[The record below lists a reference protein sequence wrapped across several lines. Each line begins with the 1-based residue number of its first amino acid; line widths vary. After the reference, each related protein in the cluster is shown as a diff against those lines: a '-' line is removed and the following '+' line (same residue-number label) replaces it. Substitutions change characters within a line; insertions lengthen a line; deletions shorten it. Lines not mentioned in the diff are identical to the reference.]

1 MRSSIIAS
9 LAIVSA
15 LVVGSAALG
24 QDRSYIAKMTEEQ
37 IRQKLA
43 GEGFSEVKEIKK
55 VPVTTYRWEGKA
67 VRAGKEM
74 QVTIDE
80 RGHVSAK

>member
-15 LVVGSAALG
+15 LIVGPAALG
-24 QDRSYIAKMTEEQ
+24 QDRSYVANMTEEQ

-43 GEGFSEVKEIKK
+43 GEGFSEVKELKK

-67 VRAGKEM
+67 VKGGKEM
-74 QVTIDE
+74 QVMINE
-80 RGHVSAK
+80 RGHVSTK

>member
-1 MRSSIIAS
+1 MRSSTIAS
-9 LAIVSA
+9 LAVMSI
-15 LVVGSAALG
+15 LVVAPGAFA
-24 QDRSYIAKMTEEQ
+24 QDRSYVAQMTEEQ

-43 GEGFSEVKEIKK
+43 GEGFSEVKELKK

-67 VRAGKEM
+67 VKGGKEM
-74 QVTIDE
+74 QVMINE

>member
-9 LAIVSA
+9 LAIASA
-15 LVVGSAALG
+15 LVVGPAALG

>member
-15 LVVGSAALG
+15 LVVGPAALG

-67 VRAGKEM
+67 MRGGKEM

>member
-9 LAIVSA
+9 LAVVSA
-15 LVVGSAALG
+15 LVVGPAALG

-67 VRAGKEM
+67 VRGGKEM

-80 RGHVSAK
+80 RGLVSAK